1 MTRPFYWEEAK
12 EYLAAK
18 DDIMAGLIAS
28 YPDDAMINYQNPFY
42 TLVKAIVGQQISV
55 KAANAISKRLELL
68 LGTISTTNYLA
79 SHETDLRNCGLS
91 RQKIIYLTNIAQGF
105 EDGTLTPETWINMSD
120 EEVTSQLISIKGIG
134 PWTAQMFLIFHL
146 HRKDVLP
153 LADLGL
159 IKAIQRYYGMR
170 QSLNKEQIQELSKQW
185 QPYRTVATWYLWRS
199 LDPIPVQY

>member
-55 KAANAISKRLELL
+55 KAANAISQRLELL
-68 LGTISTTNYLA
+68 LGTISTTNYLV

-91 RQKIIYLTNIAQGF
+91 RQKILYLTNIAQGF

-146 HRKDVLP
+146 HRKDVFP

-159 IKAIQRYYGMR
+159 IKAIQEHYGTR